1 MMQLIVKFRPELDV
15 TYSNSVFRSSS
26 AEAVEPINSILRRF
40 PDAQVEPLFAGNRGG
55 VPAHMRG
62 YYAVNL
68 ANADR
73 AQALRHQLQ
82 HQATVEAAYIK
93 PPAELP

>member
-1 MMQLIVKFRPELDV
+1 MTQLIIRFRPELDV
-15 TYSNSVFRSSS
+15 IYSNGVFRSSL
-26 AEAVEPINSILRRF
+26 AEAIEPINDILRSF
-40 PDAQVEPLFAGNRGG
+40 PDAQVEPLFTDEPGG

-68 ANADR
+68 VDADR
-73 AQALRHQLQ
+73 AQALQHQLQ
-82 HQATVEAAYIK
+82 HQTFVEAAYIK

>member
-1 MMQLIVKFRPELDV
+1 MQLIVQFRPELDV
-15 TYSNSVFRSSS
+15 TYSNGVFCSSS
-26 AEAVEPINSILRRF
+26 AEAIERINNILRSF
-40 PDAQVEPLFAGNRGG
+40 PDAQIEPLFTGNRGG

-68 ANADR
+68 ADADR
-73 AQALRHQLQ
+73 AQALQHQLQ
-82 HQATVEAAYIK
+82 RQTSGEAAYIK

>member
-1 MMQLIVKFRPELDV
+1 MQLIVQFRPELDV
-15 TYSNSVFRSSS
+15 TYSNGVFRSSS
-26 AEAVEPINSILRRF
+26 AEAIELINNILQSF
-40 PDAQVEPLFAGNRGG
+40 PDAQVEPLFTGNRGG

-68 ANADR
+68 ADADR
-73 AQALRHQLQ
+73 AQTLQHQLQ
-82 HQATVEAAYIK
+82 HQTSVEAAYIK

>member
-1 MMQLIVKFRPELDV
+1 MTQLIVQFRPELDV
-15 TYSNSVFRSSS
+15 TYSNGAFRGSA
-26 AEAVEPINSILRRF
+26 AEAIELINNILRSF
-40 PDAQVEPLFAGNRGG
+40 PDAQVEPLFTGDRGG

-68 ANADR
+68 ADADR
-73 AQALRHQLQ
+73 AQALQHQLQ
-82 HQATVEAAYIK
+82 HQTSVEAAYIK

>member
-1 MMQLIVKFRPELDV
+1 MQLIVQFRPELDV
-15 TYSNSVFRSSS
+15 TYSNGVFRSSS
-26 AEAVEPINSILRRF
+26 AEAIEPINNILRSF
-40 PDAQVEPLFAGNRGG
+40 PDAQVEPLFTGDRGG

-68 ANADR
+68 ADADR
-73 AQALRHQLQ
+73 AQALQHQLQ
-82 HQATVEAAYIK
+82 HQTSVEAAYIK